1 MCVIP
6 IGLREKNWLVQGLPI
21 SGVIWLPFQLPAAE
35 VTLPCET
42 SPVNQVKKHANLCFY
57 PTFHIFVPF
66 PILSLNSSKSWV
78 GNLSQMSKLWFSKI
92 KWLAQGQITLDSLC
106 PVTVRP
112 VKEGRGAS
120 IEIIGWGCADGEWDL
135 SSDIYQ
141 DFPGGPVAKT
151 PSCQCRGPGV
161 QSPVREL
168 DTTCFSLVFA
178 CTTRKK
184 KILLATIKK
193 FRVPQLKIL
202 LAETKDRRSRVP
214 ELRPSADKSIN
225 K

>member
-1 MCVIP
+1 MWSLLALERRSGLTPIP
-6 IGLREKNWLVQGLPI
+6 APCCWGH
-21 SGVIWLPFQLPAAE
+21 
-35 VTLPCET
+35 LPCEAL
-42 SPVNQVKKHANLCFY
+42 PINQVKKHANLCLY
-57 PTFHIFVPF
+57 PTFHVFVPF

-120 IEIIGWGCADGEWDL
+120 IEIIGWGCADGEMKNGWDL
-135 SSDIYQ
+135 SSGNIYW

-151 PSCQCRGPGV
+151 PSCQYRVPGV
-161 QSPVREL
+161 QSLVREL
-168 DTTCFSLVFA
+168 DPTCCNLEFA

-184 KILLATIKK
+184 KKK
-193 FRVPQLKIL
+193 
-202 LAETKDRRSRVP
+202 KD
-214 ELRPSADKSIN
+214 SACHN
-225 K
+225 

>member
-6 IGLREKNWLVQGLPI
+6 IGLREKKWLVQGLPI
-21 SGVIWLPFQLPAAE
+21 SGVTWLPFQLPAAE

-42 SPVNQVKKHANLCFY
+42 SPINKVKKHANLCFY

-78 GNLSQMSKLWFSKI
+78 GNLSQISKLWFSKI
-92 KWLAQGQITLDSLC
+92 KWLAQGQITLNSLC
-106 PVTVRP
+106 PVTIRP

-120 IEIIGWGCADGEWDL
+120 IEIIDWGCADGELKKVWDL
-135 SSDIYQ
+135 SSGNIYQ

-151 PSCQCRGPGV
+151 PSCQCGGPGV
-161 QSPVREL
+161 RSLVREL

-184 KILLATIKK
+184 KKRFCL
-193 FRVPQLKIL
+193 PQLKNSVCHNWRFCLQKLKI
-202 LAETKDRRSRVP
+202 EYPVCQ
-214 ELRPSADKSIN
+214 N
-225 K
+225 